1 MTGRGPLLFGLLSE
15 KTQAGGQGAGPLSA
29 VRSCPRLS
37 GSALRSVRAVQALV
51 PGSSQRG
58 TAVITEARSPGAGA
72 GLPQETEAGGQS
84 PLHTGCRRLPATRRS
99 TQGQPVLCPSLCP
112 WPSRTPRHPP
122 GLAGSAEVPF
132 LPALPGR
139 HHNFYHSVQFSSA
152 ILIPACASSSPA
164 FLMMYSAYKIN
175 KQGDNIQ
182 P

>member
-1 MTGRGPLLFGLLSE
+1 MLSE
-15 KTQAGGQGAGPLSA
+15 KTPGRGAGGWAPESSEILPQALRECPSVG
-29 VRSCPRLS
+29 RSCAGSGPRELAEGH
-37 GSALRSVRAVQALV
+37 GSDNR
-51 PGSSQRG
+51 
-58 TAVITEARSPGAGA
+58 GA
-72 GLPQETEAGGQS
+72 GLPQEAEAGGQS
-84 PLHTGCRRLPATRRS
+84 PLHTGCGRLPATLRS

-122 GLAGSAEVPF
+122 SLAGSAEVPF
-132 LPALPGR
+132 LPALPCR

-152 ILIPACASSSPA
+152 ILIPACASSSPV